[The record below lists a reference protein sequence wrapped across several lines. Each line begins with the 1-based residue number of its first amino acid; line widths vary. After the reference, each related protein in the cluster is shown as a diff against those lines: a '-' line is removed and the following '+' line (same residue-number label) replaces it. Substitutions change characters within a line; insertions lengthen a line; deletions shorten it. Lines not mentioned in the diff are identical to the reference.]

1 MSYTIFMLCYYGDTI
16 VPDVNN
22 NITYKGKNNF
32 LLNDNLGMSCAE
44 IKKLFI
50 MDLGVIIM
58 ILMLK

>member
-1 MSYTIFMLCYYGDTI
+1 MLCYYGDTI

-32 LLNDNLGMSCAE
+32 LLNDNLDMSCAE

-50 MDLGVIIM
+50 IDLGVIIM